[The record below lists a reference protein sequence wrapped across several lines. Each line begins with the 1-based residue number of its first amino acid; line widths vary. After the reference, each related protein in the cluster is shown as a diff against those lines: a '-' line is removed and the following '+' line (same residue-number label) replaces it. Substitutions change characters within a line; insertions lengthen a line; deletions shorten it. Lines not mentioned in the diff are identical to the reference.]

1 VPGQAHECVRL
12 SERGV
17 RGSGA
22 LPVRE
27 PIQLLVFDWAYS
39 SWWVTVSQASKTVL
53 LGDSDSV
60 AVAIAD
66 IAAGE
71 AINDGL
77 IALTDIPR
85 GHKVAVTA
93 IEVGETVIKY
103 GQAIGVASVK
113 IALGAHVHSHNLSM
127 SGDTAALSIARR
139 ASEAQR
145 NSSHSERRRQ
155 LAPFQGYRRANGRA
169 GTRNYIGVMASVNCS
184 ATVVHEIVLR
194 ASQQLLPNFEYI
206 DGIVPIAHQ
215 SGCGIARQDQGYA
228 ILQRTMRG
236 FQEHPNFGGV
246 LVIGLGCEVMGT
258 SELLPTNPDPQ
269 RFRSFDIQGVG
280 GTSAAIQEGLRH
292 VRSLMEVANS
302 DRREAIASSELI
314 VGLQCGGSDGLS
326 GVTANPAMGKAVD
339 ELVSVGGTALL
350 SETPELFGAEHLLLS
365 RARSPEVAAALRAKI
380 AWWVTYAQR
389 YGIELDNNP
398 SPGNKQGGLTTVLE
412 KSLGAVAKGGQSML
426 QDVIEYAQP
435 TRERGLIFMD
445 SPGFDPCSA
454 TGQVAS
460 GANLLLFST
469 GRGSCFGCK
478 PSPSI
483 KLSTNTEMYQ
493 RMSEDMDLDCGRIVT
508 GAPLALVGHDIFDL
522 VLAVASGQKT
532 KSETLGYGDHEFV
545 PWRLGAVL

>member
-1 VPGQAHECVRL
+1 VLGQSHEGVRL

-17 RGSGA
+17 RRPGHLA
-22 LPVRE
+22 LRE
-27 PIQLLVFDWAYS
+27 PIHILTFHWAYS
-39 SWWVTVSQASKTVL
+39 RRRVTVSQAPKIVL
-53 LGDSDSV
+53 LEASDSV

-66 IAAGE
+66 LAAGE
-71 AINDGL
+71 EISEGL
-77 IALTDIPR
+77 IALTDIPA
-85 GHKVAVTA
+85 GHKVAVTE
-93 IEVGETVIKY
+93 IGVGETVIKY
-103 GQAIGVASVK
+103 GQAIGVATADAFK
-113 IALGAHVHSHNLSM
+113 GAHVHSHNLSM
-127 SGDTAALSIARR
+127 GSDTAALSLARR

-145 NSSHSERRRQ
+145 RSSHSGGRREP
-155 LAPFQGYRRANGRA
+155 AHFQGFRRDSGRA

-184 ATVVHEIVLR
+184 ATVVHEIVQR
-194 ASQQLLPNFEYI
+194 ASQQLLPDFEHI

-215 SGCGIARQDQGYA
+215 SGCGIARHDQGYS

-246 LVIGLGCEVMGT
+246 LIIGLGCEVMGI
-258 SELLPTNPDPQ
+258 SELSPTNRDSP
-269 RFRSFDIQGVG
+269 RHRRFDIQSAG

-292 VRSLMEVANS
+292 VRSLMEVANN
-302 DRREAIASSELI
+302 DRREAIAAGELI

-326 GVTANPAMGKAVD
+326 GITANPAMGKAVD
-339 ELVSVGGTALL
+339 ELVSAGGTALL

-365 RARSPEVAAALRAKI
+365 RAKTPEVAAALRAKI
-380 AWWVTYAQR
+380 AWWVAYAQR

-483 KLSTNTEMYQ
+483 KLSTNTEMYL
-493 RMSEDMDLDCGRIVT
+493 RMSEDMDLDCGRIVS
-508 GAPLALVGHDIFDL
+508 GAPLSLIGRDIFDL
-522 VLAVASGQKT
+522 MLAVASGQKT